1 MSFPLRWA
9 LFPLSIFPALF
20 TILPLTPSILWKDPS
35 GKFHSASIHSNS
47 DQGLNVHTYR
57 QLDCPISSLML
68 PQASLGS
75 QAVTG
80 WWASVSVDT
89 GCFTGQVLPNFTL
102 FPSPKLFVCLL
113 PLSTFMHLLILVP
126 ISMSSFCLQSNLE
139 TWAPH
144 CGNKSQNS
152 GQLWI
157 PGHRLFSGYLSLDSS
172 WDINCAFLV
181 WLAPPRRKQIIIM
194 TVHLTCVLLWTC
206 SLEREPR
213 NCGPSVTLF
222 LLYCSYFILWR
233 IQQAGPS
240 RDGTQR
246 GDAEDSAKTGRRWR
260 YIN

>member
-1 MSFPLRWA
+1 M
-9 LFPLSIFPALF
+9 
-20 TILPLTPSILWKDPS
+20 
-35 GKFHSASIHSNS
+35 ASWGEAWIPH
-47 DQGLNVHTYR
+47 
-57 QLDCPISSLML
+57 IWSSLRLSDSDWLMCFCL
-68 PQASLGS
+68 CGCRLFY
-75 QAVTG
+75 
-80 WWASVSVDT
+80 WASPPHLYIV
-89 GCFTGQVLPNFTL
+89 PI
-102 FPSPKLFVCLL
+102 PKAFCLSSSSQ
-113 PLSTFMHLLILVP
+113 STFMYLFILVP

-144 CGNKSQNS
+144 CGKKSQDS

-194 TVHLTCVLLWTC
+194 TVHLTCALLWTC
-206 SLEREPR
+206 SLERKPR

-240 RDGTQR
+240 WDGTQR